1 MHLMLHI
8 NITLKTTSY
17 PATGASPLFFSLQE
31 KANMLGGS
39 VLWFRHGLRLHDNPS
54 LQSALEERSLPF
66 FPVFIFDGETAGTKV
81 VGYNRMRYLLEALND
96 LDAQFKKYGGKLFMI
111 KGKPDVVFKRLW
123 EEFGIRKLCF
133 EQDCEPIWRQR
144 DEGVRTMCREIG
156 VSCLEHVSHTLWD
169 PDTVIR
175 TNGGIPPLTYQ
186 MFLHTVAI
194 IGDPPRPVDDVDL
207 KGVNFGSL
215 SESFYK
221 EFTIFDQ
228 APKPEDLGVFLEN
241 EDIRMIRWVG
251 GETAA
256 LHQMQQ
262 RLAVEYETFCRGS
275 YLPTHGNPDL
285 LGPPISLSPA
295 LRFGCLSVRRFYWCV
310 QDLFHQVNQG
320 QLASTQFITG
330 QLIWREYF
338 YTMSVNNPS
347 YGQMNGNPICL
358 SIPWK
363 EPEGDELQSTR
374 VSRGRWREGR
384 TGFPFIDAAMR
395 QLRTEGWLHHAA
407 RNTVAS
413 FLTRGTLWLSWEHG
427 LDHFLK
433 YLLDADW
440 SVCAGNWMWV
450 SSSAFEALLDSG
462 ECACPVRLG
471 RRLEPSGRYV
481 RRYVPELAHMPDQY
495 IYEPWNA
502 PIEVQERAGCVVG
515 RDYPAPVVDHRAAAH
530 RNRAAMQELR
540 RVLEKA
546 PPHCCPSSED
556 EIRQFMWLGDENQ
569 PEITTA

>member
-1 MHLMLHI
+1 
-8 NITLKTTSY
+8 
-17 PATGASPLFFSLQE
+17 
-31 KANMLGGS
+31 MLGGS

-54 LQSALEERSLPF
+54 LNTALEDKTVPF

-81 VGYNRMRYLLEALND
+81 VGYSRMRYLLEALQD
-96 LDAQFKKYGGKLFMI
+96 LDNQFKKYGGRLHMI
-111 KGKPDVVFKRLW
+111 KGKPDVVFRRLW
-123 EEFGIRKLCF
+123 EEFGIRKICF
-133 EQDCEPIWRQR
+133 EQDCEPIWRAR
-144 DEGVRTMCREIG
+144 DESVKSLCREIG
-156 VSCLEHVSHTLWD
+156 VACRENVSHTLWD
-169 PDTVIR
+169 PDVIIR
-175 TNGGIPPLTYQ
+175 ANGGIPPLTYQ

-194 IGDPPRPVDDVDL
+194 IGNPPRPVDDVDL
-207 KGVNFGSL
+207 RGVNFVSL
-215 SESFYK
+215 PDSFYK
-221 EFTIFDQ
+221 EFTVFDK
-228 APKPEDLGVFLEN
+228 APKPEDLGIFLEN

-251 GETAA
+251 GETEA
-256 LHQMQQ
+256 LVQMQS

-285 LGPPISLSPA
+285 LSRPISLSPA
-295 LRFGCLSVRRFYWCV
+295 LRFGCLSVRRFYWCL
-310 QDLFHQVNQG
+310 QDLFQQVHQG
-320 QLASTQFITG
+320 RLASGQFITG

-338 YTMSVNNPS
+338 YTMSVNNPQ
-347 YGQMNGNPICL
+347 YAQMAGNPICL
-358 SIPWK
+358 NIPWK
-363 EPEGDELQSTR
+363 EPEGDELQ
-374 VSRGRWREGR
+374 RWKEGR

-395 QLRTEGWLHHAA
+395 QLRTEGWLHHAV

-427 LDHFLK
+427 LQHFLK

-471 RRLEPSGRYV
+471 RRLEPSGHYV
-481 RRYVPELAHMPDQY
+481 RRYVPELAKMPVEY
-495 IYEPWNA
+495 IYEPWRA
-502 PIEVQERAGCVVG
+502 PLDVQQKADCVIG

-530 RNRAAMQELR
+530 RNRSAMQELR

-556 EIRQFMWLGDENQ
+556 EIRQFMWLGDESQMEFN
-569 PEITTA
+569 TAS